1 MQKFNF
7 VPHVLYNFL
16 IFVTSELFGAK
27 TERSR
32 FQIIYIYIYIYIY
45 IGWVQIT
52 PSVILSNITSLNIF

>member
-16 IFVTSELFGAK
+16 IFVTSELLGAK

-32 FQIIYIYIYIYIY
+32 FQIIYIYIFIY

-52 PSVILSNITSLNIF
+52 PSVILNNITSLNIF